1 MEGVAP
7 VLNGVDNPA
16 ATPQPTLIRALR
28 PRCAGS
34 RAKRMLD
41 IVLSAVLL
49 IVFLPLMM
57 VVGLAVAVSSA
68 GPVVFRQTRVGLGER
83 PFTMLKFRTM
93 RHNASVGLVDLLQ
106 ADGHKL
112 SLRTKPRHDPRI
124 TVVGR
129 FLRKGSLDELPQLV
143 NVLRGDMSLVGPR
156 PCERVEHTTLSPEDQ
171 VKRVS
176 VKPGMTGLWQV
187 SGRSTITAENAIR
200 LDLEY
205 VDNWRLR
212 LDLLILLRTLP
223 AVLRTRHAW

>member
-1 MEGVAP
+1 M
-7 VLNGVDNPA
+7 LNEVESSA
-16 ATPQPTLIRALR
+16 ATPRPPLIGTPR

-34 RAKRMLD
+34 RAKRVLD
-41 IVLSAVLL
+41 IVLAAVLL
-49 IVFLPLMM
+49 IVFLPLM
-57 VVGLAVAVSSA
+57 VVIGLAVALSSS

-106 ADGHKL
+106 ADGHQL

-124 TVVGR
+124 TAVGR

-187 SGRSTITAENAIR
+187 SGRSTITAEKAIQ
-200 LDLEY
+200 LDLQY
-205 VDNWRLR
+205 IDDWRLR